1 MTLIIGALLFGL
13 YKQLNMEQ
21 NYQVSENLQSQA
33 QHYQQLAS
41 TVSRTKFAEQISRA
55 DSKAVLVAWKNGN
68 NVIGALSFM
77 PDDMPFLPKTKDF
90 PILTTGPDKLH
101 ILTGGI
107 VHTKY
112 GNLLI
117 ANRTD
122 HFTAMLDKFVSAS
135 ATAIMVTIIVALAM
149 GYVFSKTI
157 LSRLT
162 HYNRLSEEIEQGR
175 YDTRFPLSWRNDE
188 FDVLANQFNKV
199 LDTLENNLMAIRGI
213 TDNIAHDL
221 RTPLSHLRIGIEQLI
236 NQPADNIHEHCANLL
251 EELDHCLSTFDAML
265 SLTRIEEG
273 QLELERQPVSLH
285 TICHDLQDMAEALA
299 EMNQQK
305 LNIELGN
312 DYTLSADKHLLF
324 QALFNLVDNAI
335 KYSGENATIEIQQ
348 DGRHLK
354 IIDNGPGIPDEF
366 KEKVFERLVRLDPSR
381 HHQGTGLGLSM
392 VKAIL
397 TRHNANISL
406 ADNHPG
412 LIVSIDF

>member
-33 QHYQQLAS
+33 QHYQQLS
-41 TVSRTKFAEQISRA
+41 RTVSRDKFAEQISRA
-55 DSKAVLVAWKNGN
+55 DSKAVLVAWKDGKS
-68 NVIGALSFM
+68 VIGALSFM
-77 PDDMPFLPKTKDF
+77 PDDMPYLPKTKDF

-107 VHTKY
+107 VNTKY
-112 GNLLI
+112 GNILI

-122 HFTAMLDKFVSAS
+122 HFSAMLDKFVSAS

-312 DYTLSADKHLLF
+312 DYTLNADKHLLF

-335 KYSGENATIEIQQ
+335 KYSGENATIEIHQ
-348 DGRHLK
+348 DGCHLK

-366 KEKVFERLVRLDPSR
+366 KDKVFDRLVRLDPSR

-406 ADNHPG
+406 SDNHPG